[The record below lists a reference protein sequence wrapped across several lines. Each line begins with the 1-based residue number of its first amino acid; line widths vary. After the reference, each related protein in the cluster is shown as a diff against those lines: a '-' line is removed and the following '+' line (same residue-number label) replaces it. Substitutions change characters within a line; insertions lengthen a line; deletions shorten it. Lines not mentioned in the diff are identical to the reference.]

1 MTESRKDFSYQVF
14 GSRKRTANALYELVN
29 RGVEH
34 SLTPSMRPKTNG
46 VIERFNG
53 LIEDVLQSDSLYRGE
68 DLKETNLR
76 YVTLDTWP
84 API

>member
-1 MTESRKDFSYQVF
+1 
-14 GSRKRTANALYELVN
+14 
-29 RGVEH
+29 
-34 SLTPSMRPKTNG
+34 MRPKTNG

-76 YVTLDTWP
+76 YVTLDNWP